1 MSVYFFVGSY
11 NQLSNSY
18 LGLIMV
24 LRNCRYSLQS
34 KPLKSENHNL
44 QFLEVVTRN
53 LGSFNNLLRNVDH
66 VLV

>member
-1 MSVYFFVGSY
+1 MSVYLFVGSY

-24 LRNCRYSLQS
+24 LRNCRYCLQS
-34 KPLKSENHNL
+34 KPLKSEPHNL
-44 QFLEVVTRN
+44 KFLEVVTRN

>member
-1 MSVYFFVGSY
+1 MNVYLFVGSY

-24 LRNCRYSLQS
+24 LRNCRYSQQS
-34 KPLKSENHNL
+34 KALKSEPYNL
-44 QFLEVVTRN
+44 KFLEVVTRN
-53 LGSFNNLLRNVDH
+53 FGSFNNLLRNVDH